1 MQIVAES
8 GAKPG
13 IAGTATLTAPRE
25 LSALLSELIAEAREA
40 LKSDPYAAG
49 RCFDRLESLL
59 SPTRSTSGRND
70 DTAVCTGGLAR
81 WQTVLVKRHIDANLS
96 ERLST
101 ADLAGLV
108 CLSEKHFARAFKKS
122 LGFPPH
128 AYVVGRRIVLA
139 KDLILGTQTPLSQI
153 AFACGLVDQAHLCRL
168 FRRFVGE
175 SPSIWRRQH
184 GGRAAAVS

>member
-1 MQIVAES
+1 MQIVS
-8 GAKPG
+8 GSGIKPG
-13 IAGTATLTAPRE
+13 VVAIASLTAPRE
-25 LSALLSELIAEAREA
+25 LSALLSELIAEARET
-40 LKSDPYAAG
+40 LKIDPLAAG

-59 SPTRSTSGRND
+59 SPTPSTSGGND
-70 DTAVCTGGLAR
+70 DIAVCTGGLAR

-122 LGFPPH
+122 LGCPPH

-139 KDLILGTQTPLSQI
+139 KELMLGTKTPLSQI
-153 AFACGLVDQAHLCRL
+153 TFACGLVDQAHLCRI

-175 SPSIWRRQH
+175 SPSMWRRMHAGASQQ
-184 GGRAAAVS
+184 